1 MKKPVSLLAIL
12 LPMSLFVAACKGP
25 VDGFTNISL
34 NFNERVTISA
44 TFENGNGLATIGDL
58 RVTWDGQALQESAPS
73 TPVEQVMVSGTRLG
87 REKGSHRLSFQIV
100 NQPSSPNTYRVT
112 GLTITSYDTAGR
124 VAGTLS
130 LDPRIA
136 ALETNDAITFDFR
149 L

>member
-1 MKKPVSLLAIL
+1 VKKPVSLLAVL
-12 LPMSLFVAACKGP
+12 LPMTLFVAGCKGP
-25 VDGFTNISL
+25 VDGLTNIRL
-34 NFNERVTISA
+34 NFNERVMVAA

-58 RVTWDGQALQESAPS
+58 RITWDGQTLQESAPS
-73 TPVEQVMVSGTRLG
+73 TPVEQVMVSGTRPG

-112 GLTITSYDTAGR
+112 GLTITSYDQAGG

-130 LDPRIA
+130 LDPRTA
-136 ALETNDAITFDFR
+136 SLETNDAITYDFR